1 MTFARSVTERQH
13 YYAHLV
19 MVLLATAA
27 GVIALW
33 PSDMTRLAGH
43 ASEQNAQMD
52 LLIQVPPF
60 AKLEAFESPNELDV
74 LPAQV
79 EAGYVDVAEATRMR
93 VSFNTR
99 QGFALQVNYDTA
111 WVRRVDIWVDGQL
124 HSVSEPNSKVVISRT
139 IGRDIPL
146 ELRYRLHLVPGAR
159 AGLFAWPVSM
169 SVSPVV

>member
-1 MTFARSVTERQH
+1 MTLARSVTDKQR
-13 YYAHLV
+13 YYAHLA

-33 PSDMTRLAGH
+33 PSEKTELAGH
-43 ASEQNAQMD
+43 AAEQKAQLD
-52 LLIQVPPF
+52 LLVQVPPF
-60 AKLEAFESPNELDV
+60 AKLEAFESPNELNV
-74 LPAQV
+74 LPAQI
-79 EAGYVDVAEATRMR
+79 EAGYVDVTDATRMR

-124 HSVSEPNSKVVISRT
+124 FSVTEPNSKVVVSRT

-146 ELRYRLHLVPGAR
+146 ELRYRLHLAPGAR
-159 AGLFAWPVSM
+159 AGQFAWPVSM
-169 SVSPVV
+169 SVSPVI